1 MIKVYILQAKLD
13 ATAVA
18 ELYTL
23 IESCKDVPDGLRL
36 QLCGNPS
43 DADVILSNVHMRKR
57 LERHLDWDIAKQ
69 KAIVTPDW
77 LHDSVA
83 QQRPLN
89 CADYA
94 ALGELRE
101 ETDKNCPDC
110 DLPKCICS
118 SESSKESLL
127 DNGTMNLITSPHV
140 SYNYAARYSCQ
151 RASPLVCPNQR
162 LANELSVLRI
172 HRDLEGKT
180 VNALSYERAIAVI
193 KAYPRVITQAD
204 LDTEVVHLPYLGEKI
219 RSKINE
225 FIRFGR
231 IEECNTI
238 RSSARFLSL
247 KAFASIH
254 GVGSTTARHLYSI
267 GLRTVEDMEQY
278 YDVPIADDGV
288 PLLPNNEPKYT
299 PNGKRIPT
307 NDTIPDLD
315 IKAALV
321 LRHEF
326 AISISRSEVEEM
338 HNLIMAELN
347 DLKPGCASTI
357 VGGYRRGKPESNDVD
372 IVITHADLRGGG
384 EKITGLR
391 KRFVERLY
399 NRGLVSHV
407 ARGAGF
413 IAQDSFR
420 WHSLENALTVF
431 RLPAQVDARHL
442 HRRLDLIIAAP
453 EAYWSAVVG
462 WTGSKM
468 FERDLRLWAKTEK
481 GLKFD
486 SSAVTRRHD
495 SKRFFP
501 QSENDVFSLLG
512 LQWIDPTLRNADI

>member
-1 MIKVYILQAKLD
+1 MYTRRSSSSSDRSSGPESSSPGQYSPSGYHMIKVYILQAKLD

-57 LERHLDWDIAKQ
+57 LERHLDWDIAVEPI
-69 KAIVTPDW
+69 ATPFPVSEAYGTITIAW
-77 LHDSVA
+77 KVST
-83 QQRPLN
+83 
-89 CADYA
+89 
-94 ALGELRE
+94 GLR
-101 ETDKNCPDC
+101 
-110 DLPKCICS
+110 L
-118 SESSKESLL
+118 
-127 DNGTMNLITSPHV
+127 
-140 SYNYAARYSCQ
+140 
-151 RASPLVCPNQR
+151 
-162 LANELSVLRI
+162 
-172 HRDLEGKT
+172 
-180 VNALSYERAIAVI
+180 
-193 KAYPRVITQAD
+193 AYPRVITQAD

-399 NRGLVSHV
+399 NRGMSRVSDRLASSVDVLWTGLVSHV
-407 ARGAGF
+407 AR
-413 IAQDSFR
+413 
-420 WHSLENALTVF
+420 E
-431 RLPAQVDARHL
+431 
-442 HRRLDLIIAAP
+442 
-453 EAYWSAVVG
+453 
-462 WTGSKM
+462 
-468 FERDLRLWAKTEK
+468 
-481 GLKFD
+481 
-486 SSAVTRRHD
+486 
-495 SKRFFP
+495 
-501 QSENDVFSLLG
+501 
-512 LQWIDPTLRNADI
+512 